1 LQKINILR
9 DVARDLASNRY
20 FWPKKLLEKYNL
32 NYKTLCNRENRELAV
47 KVLSKQINNVRRYLY
62 SAIKYVLNLPKNALR
77 VRMFC
82 LIPLFMAIE
91 SYVKCINDYGIFEIE
106 KIVKIEREK
115 VYEIVFKSKLWGN
128 DNEKIFKWFLQAV
141 VKISPDFVR
150 EEYIR
155 SIRPYIN

>member
-1 LQKINILR
+1 
-9 DVARDLASNRY
+9 
-20 FWPKKLLEKYNL
+20 
-32 NYKTLCNRENRELAV
+32 
-47 KVLSKQINNVRRYLY
+47 
-62 SAIKYVLNLPKNALR
+62 
-77 VRMFC
+77 
-82 LIPLFMAIE
+82 MAIE

-115 VYEIVFKSKLWGN
+115 VYEIIFKSKLWGS
-128 DNEKIFKWFLQAV
+128 DNEKIFKWFLQAI